1 MGECGYSAHVSA
13 SGPSGSSPLP
23 IMDRTLS
30 KQAART
36 YYERFADKQDQQ
48 GWYEDAALERL
59 IAGGSFGQAEA
70 VLELGCG
77 TGRLAQQLLDRQLSP
92 DARYLGLDISQA
104 MLALAATRLAA
115 RSNRAHLAH
124 ADATAGF
131 PLADRSVDRCIAAY
145 LLDLLSRGEAL
156 ALIGEAKRVL
166 VPGGLFCVASLT
178 KSGGGLAGLGSWIW
192 AGVQRLAPQWVGGC
206 RPVHIAELLDDRDW
220 EVLSRE
226 TVTPC
231 GVASQIV
238 IARRR

>member
-1 MGECGYSAHVSA
+1 
-13 SGPSGSSPLP
+13 
-23 IMDRTLS
+23 MDRTLS

-36 YYERFADKQDQQ
+36 YYERFAGTQDQQ

-59 IAGGSFGQAEA
+59 IAGGSFGRAKA

-77 TGRLAQQLLDRQLSP
+77 TGRLAQQLLDRHLAP
-92 DARYLGLDISQA
+92 DARYLGLDISRA

-115 RSNRAHLAH
+115 QSNRAHLAR
-124 ADATAGF
+124 ADATAGM

-145 LLDLLSRGEAL
+145 LLDLLPHNQSL

-166 VPGGLFCVASLT
+166 VPGGLLCLASLT
-178 KSGGGLAGLGSWIW
+178 RGGSGLAGLGSWIW

-206 RPVHIAELLDDRDW
+206 RPVRLTELLDDRDW

-226 TVTPC
+226 TVSPWS
-231 GVASQIV
+231 VASEIV